1 MNPVGKP
8 DAGNRHVRFDERG
21 WETGRRSAP
30 APAPNLDSTGFSCR
44 ARPEI
49 IFRGGHESGFHG
61 IILNVRLD
69 AVRFPI
75 VVHRVVVGFRLPE
88 WLARAPE
95 QPIRLTCR
103 VALLGFVRIGWDL
116 RAAAPAG
123 AHGSR

>member
-49 IFRGGHESGFHG
+49 VFRGGHESGFHG

-69 AVRFPI
+69 AVRFPN
-75 VVHRVVVGFRLPE
+75 R
-88 WLARAPE
+88 RAPSGGRI
-95 QPIRLTCR
+95 PPARMAGPRATASPHVTCSP
-103 VALLGFVRIGWDL
+103 L
-116 RAAAPAG
+116 
-123 AHGSR
+123 